1 MRLTA
6 MATLVKLAS
15 MLVRI
20 VVALVLA
27 MPYTA
32 YSAKTVG
39 QVTHLSGLLTAKS
52 PDGTSR
58 VISVKSEIHEGDTL
72 TTQADTYAR
81 VKFVDGGEVVLRPGT
96 QLLVTAYAFIE
107 SKPESDSVVMS
118 MLKGGMRAVTGLVGK
133 RNQDAVKFT
142 TDTATMGIRGT
153 HFGALICQNDCGGV
167 PTATGKPPENGLHV
181 DVADGAIVVK
191 NNAGEQVV
199 SSGQFG
205 YVRNSSTPPA
215 VVPPQQGIQVTM
227 PSSISQNKS
236 DGRGVGKAKEGECA
250 VQ

>member
-1 MRLTA
+1 MRLTPMGNLLKMSTA
-6 MATLVKLAS
+6 SARILAV
-15 MLVRI
+15 M
-20 VVALVLA
+20 VLA
-27 MPYTA
+27 FPCA
-32 YSAKTVG
+32 DLAAKTVG

-52 PDGTSR
+52 PDGASR
-58 VISVKSEIHEGDTL
+58 VISVKSEIQEGDTL
-72 TTQADTYAR
+72 TTQTDTYAR

-205 YVRNSSTPPA
+205 YVRNSTTPPA
-215 VVPPQQGIQVTM
+215 VVPAQQGIQVTM